1 MRLLDIVPVEE
12 YVTVHTAVCQEAMKF
27 VVRWDG
33 TLQGVASLFTYP
45 YVRDADWFAAGIPP
59 YGNLYEYQ
67 RKQDTMT
74 DLPQSLPQAWRPPMG
89 WNSWD
94 SYGTTLTE
102 DELLANARFM
112 AEHLKNAGWDTLVI
126 DIDWYDPTARAH
138 GYNDNAPLIL
148 DEYGRQLP
156 DPVRFPSAAGG
167 KGFGPLAAAVH
178 ELGLK
183 LGMHMMR
190 GIPRIAVDKNL
201 PVYGTNYTA
210 KDVADLD
217 HVCKWNPDNYGL
229 NQSHPARRPGMTRS
243 STCSPPGA
251 STSSRSTTCRPRS
264 TPTKSPPIIAPSPKP
279 KPNTAVRLTC
289 LSRPAA
295 GWRRATSTS
304 CARTPKCGVF
314 PTICGTVG
322 KTSTSSSPAWP
333 AGRRSRPPATGPTPT
348 WCRSGT

>member
-1 MRLLDIVPVEE
+1 MGLS
-12 YVTVHTAVCQEAMKF
+12 
-27 VVRWDG
+27 G
-33 TLQGVASLFTYP
+33 GVASLFTYP
-45 YVRDADWFAAGIPP
+45 YVRDADWFAAGVPP

-210 KDVADLD
+210 KDVAEALSKVAETEIDKRKVELERD
-217 HVCKWNPDNYGL
+217 IKDFGTYSATVKL
-229 NQSHPARRPGMTRS
+229 HPGVS
-243 STCSPPGA
+243 
-251 STSSRSTTCRPRS
+251 
-264 TPTKSPPIIAPSPKP
+264 
-279 KPNTAVRLTC
+279 
-289 LSRPAA
+289 AA
-295 GWRRATSTS
+295 F
-304 CARTPKCGVF
+304 KVK
-314 PTICGTVG
+314 VEEL
-322 KTSTSSSPAWP
+322 
-333 AGRRSRPPATGPTPT
+333 
-348 WCRSGT
+348 

>member
-1 MRLLDIVPVEE
+1 
-12 YVTVHTAVCQEAMKF
+12 
-27 VVRWDG
+27 
-33 TLQGVASLFTYP
+33 
-45 YVRDADWFAAGIPP
+45 
-59 YGNLYEYQ
+59 
-67 RKQDTMT
+67 MT

-229 NQSHPARRPGMTRS
+229 NQSHP
-243 STCSPPGA
+243 GA
-251 STSSRSTTCRPRS
+251 QAWYDAQLDLFASWGLDFLKVDDRS

>member
-1 MRLLDIVPVEE
+1 MVKL
-12 YVTVHTAVCQEAMKF
+12 T
-27 VVRWDG
+27 
-33 TLQGVASLFTYP
+33 
-45 YVRDADWFAAGIPP
+45 
-59 YGNLYEYQ
+59 
-67 RKQDTMT
+67 
-74 DLPQSLPQAWRPPMG
+74 PPMG

-217 HVCKWNPDNYGL
+217 HVCKWNPCLLY
-229 NQSHPARRPGMTRS
+229 
-243 STCSPPGA
+243 
-251 STSSRSTTCRPRS
+251 TS
-264 TPTKSPPIIAPSPKP
+264 PSP
-279 KPNTAVRLTC
+279 RD
-289 LSRPAA
+289 
-295 GWRRATSTS
+295 
-304 CARTPKCGVF
+304 
-314 PTICGTVG
+314 
-322 KTSTSSSPAWP
+322 
-333 AGRRSRPPATGPTPT
+333 
-348 WCRSGT
+348 